1 MSNPLE
7 LIWIN
12 RPITHTGHF
21 MRPHSHMCYQLY
33 YYLSADKAKVFHLGE
48 KHITIARGCSIL
60 IPPYT
65 QHFTEPSN
73 SDIITYELKLI
84 INDPFLRDH
93 LPPFP
98 SPLYDEG
105 HSEDIFE
112 YIFTNWMSH
121 DAQIIQNITAFLYA
135 FLLRFCISETHEAP
149 AFSHFIFTDAYSAI
163 TRKTIAYLEQYFSN
177 SFSLDSLSEYINYN
191 KSYLCTVFKRETG
204 YSIIE
209 YLTFVRIRN
218 AVISFIF
225 YGDTISS
232 VRESSGFVSAVHF
245 GRVFK
250 ELLGVTPREFR
261 SVFQS
266 LSSRDVA
273 SIFPKNPIVNYHI
286 SSLEEA
292 MDALRSIGETVIL
305 RLDAGKKAA
314 GSESSL

>member
-1 MSNPLE
+1 MKFNFF
-7 LIWIN
+7 IRYRIN
-12 RPITHTGHF
+12 GVQKTAKTTYRLTI
-21 MRPHSHMCYQLY
+21 
-33 YYLSADKAKVFHLGE
+33 YLSSDLASPPDADDHPHA
-48 KHITIARGCSIL
+48 IQAYAR
-60 IPPYT
+60 P
-65 QHFTEPSN
+65 
-73 SDIITYELKLI
+73 
-84 INDPFLRDH
+84 
-93 LPPFP
+93 
-98 SPLYDEG
+98 
-105 HSEDIFE
+105 
-112 YIFTNWMSH
+112 
-121 DAQIIQNITAFLYA
+121 QIIQNITAFLYA

-314 GSESSL
+314 GSESCL